1 VVERRPSRSS
11 RQPCYDRPGDCSP
24 GLDAQ
29 KKTLGASERDEAARQ
44 AFRERIQ
51 QRSADDF
58 VIVDECGSN
67 LNLTPLYAR
76 APRQERAYGSIPRNT
91 PPTTTLI
98 ASMTMQGMGPGLVLS
113 GATDGQAFETYVEQ
127 VLAPTMREGQ
137 ILLIDNLS
145 AHKRARVEASMA
157 ARGCEVWFLP
167 SYSPDLSPIEGAF
180 AKLKNAWRR
189 AQVRTDDALLD
200 TIAVSLPTITSADA
214 RGFFRDCGYQ
224 VDRLLA
230 QSL

>member
-1 VVERRPSRSS
+1 MVERRPSQSS
-11 RQPCYDRPGDCSP
+11 RQPCHDRPGDCP
-24 GLDAQ
+24 ARLDTQ
-29 KKTLGASERDEAARQ
+29 KKTIRASERDETVRQ
-44 AFRERIQ
+44 AFRERIR

-76 APRQERAYGSIPRNT
+76 APRQERAHGSIPRNT

-98 ASMTMQGMGPGLVLS
+98 ASMSMRGMGAALVLS
-113 GATDGQAFETYVEQ
+113 GATDGQAFETYIEQ
-127 VLAPTMREGQ
+127 VLAPTMRPGQ

-145 AHKRARVEASMA
+145 AHKRTRVEASVA

-189 AQVRTDDALLD
+189 AAARTDDALLD
-200 TIAVSLPTITSADA
+200 AIAASLPTITRADA

-224 VDRLLA
+224 VHGLLA

>member
-1 VVERRPSRSS
+1 VVEPRPSRSP
-11 RQPCYDRPGDCSP
+11 RQPCHDRPSDCP
-24 GLDAQ
+24 PELDAQ
-29 KKTLGASERDEAARQ
+29 KKTLAASERDEAARA

-51 QRSADDF
+51 QRAADDF

-76 APRQERAYGSIPRNT
+76 APRQERAHGRIPRNT
-91 PPTTTLI
+91 PPNTTLI
-98 ASMTMQGMGPGLVLS
+98 ASLSLQGMGPALVLS
-113 GATDGQAFETYVEQ
+113 GATDGLAFESYIEQ

-145 AHKRARVEASMA
+145 AHKRARVEALMA
-157 ARGCEVWFLP
+157 AQGCEVWFLP

-180 AKLKNAWRR
+180 SKLKNAWRR
-189 AQVRTDDALLD
+189 AEARTDDALLD
-200 TIAVSLPTITSADA
+200 AIALSLPTITPVDA

-224 VDRLLA
+224 VDGLLA